1 MEETG
6 TLLVRVYTSQ
16 AQIPVEG
23 TTVAVTGRE
32 QEGKRELISLQ
43 VTDSSGT
50 IRPVRIPTPAAID
63 STQPDPPEGTVP
75 FASCDVW
82 AEHPGFAALRMEGV
96 QVFSG
101 VETLQNMELVPLIQG
116 ESSLDRQGSNVTT
129 PQNL

>member
-23 TTVAVTGRE
+23 ATVAVTGRE
-32 QEGKRELISLQ
+32 QEGKRALISLQ

-50 IRPVRIPTPAAID
+50 IRPVRISAPAAID

-82 AEHPGFAALRMEGV
+82 AEHPNFATLVMEGV
-96 QVFSG
+96 QIFPG
-101 VETLQNMELVPLIQG
+101 VETIQNMELIPVAQG
-116 ESSLDRQGSNVTT
+116 ESGLDLQGSNVTT